1 MGSAYKHVF
10 APIKVRGVVFKNRIE
25 FAPPSPNLASKDGK
39 VTPEF
44 VEFSGPLQR
53 AVLQLLMSGTV
64 SLISRRQMTK
74 SASWISAAMTAF
86 YR

>member
-10 APIKVRGVVFKNRIE
+10 APIKVRGVVFKTGLNLHS
-25 FAPPSPNLASKDGK
+25 SPNLASKDGK

-64 SLISRRQMTK
+64 SLISRGK
-74 SASWISAAMTAF
+74 
-86 YR
+86 